1 MGRGGGE
8 CYKGLTRNFTNFV
21 NFFYNVVS
29 CCFPTIRSLC
39 QQANFRLVFL
49 IRQSSLIRSMFLRK
63 IEINEIGFDVFYFQV
78 WNSST
83 LSVLIKAKGNAK
95 LRRQE
100 WEAWAIKKHGSLQS
114 AYSNPRQ
121 NSFSTY
127 ANFTLL
133 YVTTQIFKH
142 MCCFYAK

>member
-1 MGRGGGE
+1 MGKGGGDVT
-8 CYKGLTRNFTNFV
+8 KDTHAILPTSLIFFTMWCHVAFQQ
-21 NFFYNVVS
+21 S
-29 CCFPTIRSLC
+29 RSLC

-121 NSFSTY
+121 NSFSSY